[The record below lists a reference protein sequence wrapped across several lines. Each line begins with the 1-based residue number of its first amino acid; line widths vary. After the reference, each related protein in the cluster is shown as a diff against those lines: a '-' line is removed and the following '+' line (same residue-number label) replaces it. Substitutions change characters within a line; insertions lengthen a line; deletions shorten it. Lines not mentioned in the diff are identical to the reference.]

1 MNESVNNTYWQITEF
16 AEKVTEK
23 IDGSVHY
30 NTVAKWFNKLE
41 TMGVHYVN
49 RAAGEKIYDE
59 LDLKIGVFIY
69 QKRAEKWRLD
79 VIFENLSSYIETRQF
94 PEEWEMENTP
104 TLSYSEIEE
113 AIIRKVSTR
122 IQEQL
127 VASQKELANTLEQIA
142 TTKISSLLP
151 QPKTEDE
158 IRTERLNHALL
169 QMKLNNKLEEEAID
183 QWNKQ
188 PDHIRIRKVGFFKKE
203 ENYAE
208 KERFIRKYKNENME
222 KVIRE
227 ELDIE

>member
-1 MNESVNNTYWQITEF
+1 MNEPVNTTYWQITEF
-16 AEKVTEK
+16 AEKVTEN

-41 TMGVHYVN
+41 TMGVHYVS

-59 LDLKIGVFIY
+59 LDLEIGVFIH

-79 VIFENLSSYIETRQF
+79 VIFENLPKYTETRPF
-94 PEEWEMENTP
+94 PDEWEGESSP
-104 TLSYSEIEE
+104 TLNYSEIEE
-113 AIIRKVSTR
+113 AIIRKMSAKM
-122 IQEQL
+122 QDQL
-127 VASQKELANTLEQIA
+127 IAAQKEIANTIEQVA
-142 TTKISSLLP
+142 MSKISSLLP

-169 QMKLNNKLEEEAID
+169 QMKLNNKLEEAALD

-188 PDHIRIRKVGFFKKE
+188 PDHIRVRKVGFFRKE
-203 ENYAE
+203 ENYEE
-208 KERFIRKYKNENME
+208 KDRFIRNYKNQNME
-222 KVIRE
+222 RVLRE